1 MKRLLALAVL
11 ALGLLSADLALA
23 GVTSGQIVARDR
35 ERQLVQLADGSVYY
49 VPNRNWLF
57 DLRPRR
63 FATIWYQERDGVR
76 VVVNLD
82 VKKRLKS
89 F

>member
-1 MKRLLALAVL
+1 MKRRVALAML
-11 ALGLLSADLALA
+11 TAGLLSVKPSFA
-23 GVTSGQIVARDR
+23 GVTNGQIVARDR
-35 ERQLVQLADGSVYY
+35 ERQLVQLEDGSVYY

-63 FATIWYQERDGVR
+63 WATIWYQERDGMR

-82 VKKRLKS
+82 VKKRIR
-89 F
+89 